1 LQVPLYQGGS
11 ATARLRQS
19 RDLRE
24 QRQHTLDEARRAA
37 TAAITT
43 ATHDQRT
50 AIARIASLQKQADA
64 AAFAL
69 DGVRQEALVGSRTVL
84 DVLDA
89 EAELFRVEVALLR
102 AQAQRVLAAYR
113 LRAAMGQLTAEGLTL
128 DVTPYDTKAHYREV
142 RNRWF
147 GIGGLGST
155 R

>member
-1 LQVPLYQGGS
+1 M
-11 ATARLRQS
+11 
-19 RDLRE
+19 RD
-24 QRQHTLDEARRAA
+24 
-37 TAAITT
+37 
-43 ATHDQRT
+43 
-50 AIARIASLQKQADA
+50 S
-64 AAFAL
+64 L

-113 LRAAMGQLTAEGLTL
+113 LRAAMGQLTAEGLAL
-128 DVTPYDTKAHYREV
+128 DVTPYDTKSHYHEV

>member
-1 LQVPLYQGGS
+1 
-11 ATARLRQS
+11 
-19 RDLRE
+19 
-24 QRQHTLDEARRAA
+24 
-37 TAAITT
+37 
-43 ATHDQRT
+43 
-50 AIARIASLQKQADA
+50 
-64 AAFAL
+64 
-69 DGVRQEALVGSRTVL
+69 VL